1 MTNPFKFIGE
11 VKEELRKVDWPTR
24 GKTIRLTVIVVAASA
39 FVGIY
44 IGALDWLFT
53 YLLTFL
59 VK

>member
-1 MTNPFKFIGE
+1 MINPFRFVGE

-24 GKTIRLTVIVVAASA
+24 EKTIRLTVIVVAASA

-53 YLLTFL
+53 LLLTFL

>member
-1 MTNPFKFIGE
+1 MNPFKYIGE
-11 VKEELRKVDWPTR
+11 VKEELRKVEWPRR

-39 FVGIY
+39 IVGIY

-53 YLLTFL
+53 LLLTFL

>member
-11 VKEELRKVDWPTR
+11 VKDELKKVDWPTR
-24 GKTIRLTVIVVAASA
+24 EKTIRLTVIVVAASA

>member
-1 MTNPFKFIGE
+1 MNPFKFIGE

-24 GKTIRLTVIVVAASA
+24 EKTIRLTVIVVAASA

>member
-1 MTNPFKFIGE
+1 MNPFKYIGE
-11 VKEELRKVDWPTR
+11 VKGELKKVEWPSR
-24 GKTIRLTVIVVAASA
+24 EKTIRLTVIVVAASA

>member
-1 MTNPFKFIGE
+1 MTNPFRFIGQ

-24 GKTIRLTVIVVAASA
+24 EKTVRLTVIVVVASA

>member
-1 MTNPFKFIGE
+1 MTPLKFIGE
-11 VKEELRKVDWPTR
+11 VREELKKVDWPSR
-24 GKTIRLTVIVVAASA
+24 EKTVRLTVIVVAASA
-39 FVGIY
+39 IVGIY

>member
-1 MTNPFKFIGE
+1 MNPFKYIGE
-11 VKEELRKVDWPTR
+11 VKQELKKVEWPTR
-24 GKTIRLTVIVVAASA
+24 EKTIRLTVIVVAASA

>member
-1 MTNPFKFIGE
+1 MNPFKYIGE
-11 VKEELRKVDWPTR
+11 VKEELRKVEWPTR
-24 GKTIRLTVIVVAASA
+24 EKTVRLTVIVVAASA

>member
-1 MTNPFKFIGE
+1 MNPFKYIGE
-11 VKEELRKVDWPTR
+11 VKEELKKVDWPTR
-24 GKTIRLTVIVVAASA
+24 EKTIRLTVIVVASSA
-39 FVGIY
+39 IVGIY

>member
-11 VKEELRKVDWPTR
+11 VKEELRKVDWPAR
-24 GKTIRLTVIVVAASA
+24 EKTIRLTIIVVAASA
-39 FVGIY
+39 FVGVY

>member
-1 MTNPFKFIGE
+1 MNPFKYIGE
-11 VKEELRKVDWPTR
+11 VKQELKKVEWPTR
-24 GKTIRLTVIVVAASA
+24 EKTIRLTVIVVAASA
-39 FVGIY
+39 IVGIY